1 MLIYLC
7 LSSHGFGHVARQAAV
22 LSELI
27 DINPNYRFVISSNV
41 RKEFLKLFFKDIT
54 NIEFRIFKWD
64 VGTIQNNAFD
74 VDKEKTLSE
83 LDELENNLP
92 YQITVEAEWIKSQ
105 KLETLII
112 ADIPP
117 GASLL
122 AKELNC
128 RLIWFGNFGWDDI
141 YRPFGSAFEKFT
153 SLYNQQ
159 YSSGDLLIRCPFSL
173 GMNWGLPEKEIG
185 ITCSKT
191 RELPYHFLESLKLSK
206 RPIVMIAFGGF
217 GYRLDINAFS
227 RWSDYLFVVPKS
239 LLIDS
244 SEKLDTLKEKD
255 NILLLPDNVRMLD
268 ALVHCSRII
277 TKPGYSTFCE
287 SIGHSLGVHAVRR
300 HDFIESEILIDG
312 LKKYTKYRILDK
324 NDLIENNW
332 QLDKELFPNQVSESK
347 MKFDGAFNAA
357 SIINKF
363 TL

>member
-1 MLIYLC
+1 MLIYVC
-7 LSSHGFGHVARQAAV
+7 ISSHGFGHVARQAAV

-27 DINPNYRFVISSNV
+27 DINPNYRIVISSNV
-41 RKEFLKLFFKDIT
+41 RKEFLKLFFKDI
-54 NIEFRIFKWD
+54 NDIEFRKFKWD

-74 VDKEKTLSE
+74 VEKEKTLSE
-83 LDELENNLP
+83 LEELENNLP
-92 YQITVEAEWIKSQ
+92 NQIRGEAEWIKSQ
-105 KLETLII
+105 NLETLII

-128 RLIWFGNFGWDDI
+128 RIIWFGNFGWDDI
-141 YRPFGSAFEKFT
+141 YRPFGSAFDKFR
-153 SLYNQQ
+153 SLYHQQ
-159 YSSGDLLIRCPFSL
+159 YSSGDLIIRCPFSL
-173 GMNWGLPEKEIG
+173 GMNWGLPEREIG
-185 ITCSKT
+185 ITCSKI
-191 RELPYHFLESLKLSK
+191 RELPYYFLKSLKLSK
-206 RPIVMIAFGGF
+206 RPIVMIAFGGL
-217 GYRLDINAFS
+217 GYSLDINAFS

-244 SEKLDTLKEKD
+244 SGKLETLKDKD

-268 ALVHCSRII
+268 VLVHCSRII

-300 HDFIESEILIDG
+300 YDFIESEILIDS
-312 LKKYTKYRILDK
+312 LKKYAKYRILDK

-332 QLDKELFPNQVSESK
+332 QLDKELFSNQASK
-347 MKFDGAFNAA
+347 LKIKFDGAFKAA

-363 TL
+363 PL